1 MVEPARAKAD
11 SVRLDAFAIAKL
23 PARRERESDSG
34 SAVDGGSQSQFN
46 GTSAGADRIACA
58 GLVLA
63 QPAAA
68 CKQRW
73 DGDHA
78 AGRLGVERARYKH
91 GPERGSRDCRDA
103 PQATVSTAGSRS
115 SLPASRLQP
124 NDAAASGFARRADR
138 SSDERRSA
146 KQRSA
151 ALLIA
156 ASEARVRREQRPV
169 CICRPTRSPP
179 GLGRPRVRLPAV
191 GMSPKALTRCA
202 RPEYE
207 DRQTSSAPPDVC
219 VLKLSS
225 SGLPVPVRAKGAV
238 AGSGGLPCLLLARA

>member
-1 MVEPARAKAD
+1 MGPRPAQIESHVRA
-11 SVRLDAFAIAKL
+11 SCVLSPPL
-23 PARRERESDSG
+23 PASSG
-34 SAVDGGSQSQFN
+34 GMAIMPP
-46 GTSAGADRIACA
+46 A
-58 GLVLA
+58 VLA
-63 QPAAA
+63 SSAPLQAPA
-68 CKQRW
+68 
-73 DGDHA
+73 
-78 AGRLGVERARYKH
+78 
-91 GPERGSRDCRDA
+91 ERGSRDCRDA